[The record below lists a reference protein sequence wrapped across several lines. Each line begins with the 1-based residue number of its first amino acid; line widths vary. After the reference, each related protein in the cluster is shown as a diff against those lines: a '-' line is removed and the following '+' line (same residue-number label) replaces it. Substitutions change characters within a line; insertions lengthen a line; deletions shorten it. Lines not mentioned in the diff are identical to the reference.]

1 MLKIGM
7 VSRWHVHAPGYA
19 EQIANNP
26 DATITA
32 VWDEDPARGKAWA
45 EELGVA
51 FYEGYDEFLASDI
64 DAVLCNSPTT
74 AHFELLGKAARAG
87 KHIFTEKLL
96 ETTVEKTQMLADE
109 IKKAGVT
116 FTIALSVKSHAPVL
130 YMKRLIEN
138 GTLGQV
144 TGARFRRSHSGVSG
158 GWLPAHWFDVLNT
171 GGGAMMDLGAHPVY
185 MIAELLGAPKRVA
198 ALMTNIFGSTSDE
211 NAIAVAEFEGG
222 ALATMETAFVTD
234 GVPDLLEVY
243 GTKGAVFM
251 RGNAVQQN
259 LGDGMEDVPAEK
271 MPKANDAPLTQFIQ
285 ACADGVKA
293 PAGLGLDDA
302 LVLTKIIVAAY
313 EAEQNGKTMKLT
325 N

>member
-7 VSRWHVHAPGYA
+7 VSRWHVHAEGYA
-19 EQIANNP
+19 KQVQENP
-26 DATITA
+26 GATINA

-51 FYEGYDEFLASDI
+51 FYESYDDFLASDI
-64 DAVLCNSPTT
+64 DAVLCDAPTT

-109 IKKAGVT
+109 IEKAGVT

-130 YMKRLIEN
+130 YMKQLIES
-138 GTLGQV
+138 GMLGKI
-144 TGARFRRSHSGVSG
+144 TGARFRRSHSGVSSN
-158 GWLPAHWFDVLNT
+158 WLPEYWFNVANT

-185 MIAELLGAPKRVA
+185 IIAELLGAPKRLT
-198 ALMTNIFGSTSDE
+198 ALMNNIYGTSSDE
-211 NAIAVAEFEGG
+211 NAIALAEFEGG

-251 RGNAVQQN
+251 RGEKVQQN

-271 MPKANDAPLTQFIQ
+271 MPAAKEAPLAQFIQ
-285 ACADGVKA
+285 ACAEGIKA
-293 PAGLGLDDA
+293 PKGLGLNDA
-302 LVLTKIIVAAY
+302 LVLTKIVAAAY
-313 EAEQNGKTMKLT
+313 EAQASGTTVQL
-325 N
+325 